1 MYTFTHPLQKYNL
14 CSHLFCLV
22 CNYKN
27 SCGRMVFLNDFLKS
41 SVNLRASCMWLWL
54 ICSGD
59 LALIIRKFS
68 ETLNTLE
75 SNVFFF
81 CCFCFVFWVH
91 KCPLSKAQKFKHWNL
106 GIGRLQFEESD
117 FVLFLYELACSL
129 IKVFW
134 LHLLVLREIILISCV
149 YTAINTGQFPFVH
162 VLQWVFLW
170 WSNWGYFH
178 IKTEY

>member
-1 MYTFTHPLQKYNL
+1 MLIWELPA
-14 CSHLFCLV
+14 CDC
-22 CNYKN
+22 
-27 SCGRMVFLNDFLKS
+27 D
-41 SVNLRASCMWLWL
+41 WL

-81 CCFCFVFWVH
+81 FFWVH
-91 KCPLSKAQKFKHWNL
+91 KCPLSKAQKFKHWSL

-149 YTAINTGQFPFVH
+149 YTCINTGQFPFVH
-162 VLQWVFLW
+162 VLQRVFLW
-170 WSNWGYFH
+170 WSNWRYFH
-178 IKTEY
+178 IKY